1 VLYSNKLKYKDDSV
15 SRKYLLWTSL
25 VIVVVVAI
33 NELIWLSRTSL
44 AWIIIGLAIAIGL
57 QAVYLLSRK

>member
-1 VLYSNKLKYKDDSV
+1 MLYSNKLKYKDDSV